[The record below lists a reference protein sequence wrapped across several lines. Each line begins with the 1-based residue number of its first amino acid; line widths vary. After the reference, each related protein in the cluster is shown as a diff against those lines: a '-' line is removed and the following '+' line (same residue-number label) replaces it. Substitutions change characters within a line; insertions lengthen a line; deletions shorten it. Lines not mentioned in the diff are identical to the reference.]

1 MSLGKL
7 IIVTRCIDIRHNI
20 NKDRAMRTLSL
31 FILLVFPVLL
41 LSGQNLSGV
50 WKGQLTQEGVADAF
64 TYEVNL
70 TQDGEALSG
79 LAIARTA
86 DGKHTAR
93 FTLAGKING
102 TKATLQEIGQTEP
115 AQPRWC
121 LKFAQLNWTRPDGMW
136 QLEGAWTAD
145 GCKPGRMLLQ
155 KPAQADAP
163 GFTGIWTGHLSQS
176 DRAYGFFYQVYIE
189 PGGTGYSTIVSEGSG
204 GSARHD
210 LSWRIEPGTDMIR
223 IQEGRVAEKT
233 DPLWKWCIKSAA
245 LTFRREDLRMVAEGD
260 WQGFIEGDQGGACAP
275 GRVFLEKPILP
286 PVVAQQ
292 SEQQSAEYATEQGRK
307 VSVGNVIQVARPDI
321 RIRVWDNGVV
331 DGDIATLFL
340 NGKRILN
347 RHRVGKSKFSIPV
360 KLEGDNNVLVLH
372 AESLGSV
379 PPNTVAV
386 SVYDGLKE
394 QVIVLCSNLEESG
407 AVLIRTFRVD

>member
-1 MSLGKL
+1 
-7 IIVTRCIDIRHNI
+7 
-20 NKDRAMRTLSL
+20 MRILPL
-31 FILLVFPVLL
+31 LILLVFHVLPL
-41 LSGQNLSGV
+41 FGQSLSGA
-50 WKGQLTQEGVADAF
+50 WKGQLTQEGVAGAF

-79 LAIARTA
+79 TALARTA
-86 DGKHTAR
+86 DGKHSAR

-121 LKFAQLNWTRPDGMW
+121 LKFALLDWTRPNGMW

-155 KPAQADAP
+155 KPAPADAP
-163 GFTGIWTGHLSQS
+163 GFIGIWTGHLSQS
-176 DRAYGFFYQVYIE
+176 DRGYGFFYQVALE
-189 PGGTGYSTIVSEGSG
+189 ADGKGYSSIVSEGSG

-210 LSWRIEPGTDMIR
+210 LSWRIEPGTDLIR
-223 IQEGRVAEKT
+223 IQETKVAEKT
-233 DPLWKWCIKSAA
+233 DPQWKWCIKSAE

-260 WQGFIEGDQGGACAP
+260 WQGFIEGSTGEGGACAP

-286 PVVAQQ
+286 PAVAQQ

-360 KLEGDNNVLVLH
+360 KLEGENNVLVLH

-386 SVYDGLKE
+386 SVYDGVKE

>member
-1 MSLGKL
+1 MRKL
-7 IIVTRCIDIRHNI
+7 
-20 NKDRAMRTLSL
+20 LL
-31 FILLVFPVLL
+31 LILPVFHVLL
-41 LSGQNLSGV
+41 LSGQSLSGV
-50 WKGQLTQEGVADAF
+50 WTGQLTQEEVAGAF
-64 TYEVNL
+64 TYEINL

-79 LAIARTA
+79 LATARTA

-93 FTLAGKING
+93 FTLAGKVNG
-102 TKATLQEIGQTEP
+102 TKITLQEILQTEP
-115 AQPRWC
+115 AKPRWC
-121 LKFAQLNWTRPDGMW
+121 LKFAVLDWSRHDGMW

-145 GCKPGRMLLQ
+145 GCKPGRLRLQ
-155 KPAQADAP
+155 KPAPDDAP

-176 DRAYGFFYQVYIE
+176 DRQYGFFYQIVLE
-189 PGGTGYSTIVSEGSG
+189 AGGTGYSSIVSEGSG

-210 LSWRIEPGTDMIR
+210 LSWRMEPGTDLIR
-223 IQEGRVAEKT
+223 IQEGRVVEKT
-233 DPLWKWCIKSAA
+233 DPKWRWCIKSAE
-245 LTFRREDLRMVAEGD
+245 LTLRREDMRMVLEGD
-260 WQGFIEGDQGGACAP
+260 WQGFIEGSADQGGACAP
-275 GRVFLEKPILP
+275 GRMFLEKPILP
-286 PVVAQQ
+286 PAVAQQ
-292 SEQQSAEYATEQGRK
+292 SEQQSTDYTTEQGRK

-340 NGKRILN
+340 NGKRVLN
-347 RHRVGKSKFSIPV
+347 RYKVGKNKYSIPV
-360 KLEGDNNVLVLH
+360 KLEAENNVLVLH

-386 SVYDGLKE
+386 SVYDGVKE